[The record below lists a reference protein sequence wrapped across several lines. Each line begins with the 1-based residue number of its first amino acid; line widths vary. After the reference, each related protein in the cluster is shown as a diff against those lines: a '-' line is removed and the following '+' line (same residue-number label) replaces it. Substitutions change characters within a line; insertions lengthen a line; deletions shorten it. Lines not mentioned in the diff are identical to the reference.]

1 MKILYH
7 HRIASK
13 DGQYV
18 HIEEIIKAM
27 KKQDHKIFMVAPSM
41 GEEQDF
47 GGDGGLVSLLKS
59 KLPRWLYETIEFAYS
74 FWALAKLSIAIIK
87 HKPDV
92 IYERY
97 NLLNP
102 SGIWAKKLFR
112 LPLLLEINAPLL
124 EERSKYDGLS
134 LHRLAR
140 WSQEYTWRNA
150 DYVLPVT
157 NVLAQ
162 HQRDIGIPEERIRV
176 IPNGINKS
184 EFIDKHPPN
193 PLKIDVSDKI
203 VVGFVG
209 FCRDWHGLDKIVQL
223 LAQPGNENLFFLL
236 VGDGPAV
243 AGIQKIAKE
252 SGIKEQLYVTG
263 LVKREDMPA
272 WLGPIDIAL
281 QPAVV
286 DYASPLKM
294 LEYMATGKAIVAP
307 RQANIGELLTD
318 RVNALLFDPNDQQTF
333 VDACDKFIH
342 DKTLR
347 EKLAAAAKET
357 IYTRDLTWD
366 GNAKV
371 IVDLANMLLKRG

>member
-1 MKILYH
+1 
-7 HRIASK
+7 
-13 DGQYV
+13 
-18 HIEEIIKAM
+18 
-27 KKQDHKIFMVAPSM
+27 
-41 GEEQDF
+41 
-47 GGDGGLVSLLKS
+47 
-59 KLPRWLYETIEFAYS
+59 
-74 FWALAKLSIAIIK
+74 
-87 HKPDV
+87 
-92 IYERY
+92 
-97 NLLNP
+97 
-102 SGIWAKKLFR
+102 
-112 LPLLLEINAPLL
+112 
-124 EERSKYDGLS
+124 
-134 LHRLAR
+134 
-140 WSQEYTWRNA
+140 
-150 DYVLPVT
+150 VT

-162 HQRDIGIPEERIRV
+162 NQRDIGIPEERIRV

-184 EFIDKHPPN
+184 EFIDKHLPN

-252 SGIKEQLYVTG
+252 SGIEERLYVTG

-371 IVDLANMLLKRG
+371 IVDLAQKCLIE

>member
-18 HIEEIIKAM
+18 HIEEIIKAL
-27 KKQDHKIFMVAPSM
+27 KKQGHEIILVAPSM

-47 GGDGGLVSLLKS
+47 GGDGGLVSQLKS
-59 KLPRWLYETIEFAYS
+59 KLPKWLYEMIEFAYS
-74 FWALAKLSIAIIK
+74 FWALFKLGRAIIK
-87 HKPDV
+87 HKPDF

-97 NLLNP
+97 NLMNP
-102 SGIWAKKLFR
+102 SGIWAKKLFGV
-112 LPLLLEINAPLL
+112 PLLLEVNAPLL
-124 EERSKYDGLS
+124 EERSKYDGVS
-134 LHRLAR
+134 LAGLAR
-140 WSQEYTWRNA
+140 WTEHYTWRNA

-162 HQRDIGIPEERIRV
+162 HQRDIGVPEKRIKV
-176 IPNGINKS
+176 IPNGINQS
-184 EFIDKHPPN
+184 EFIDKLYDN
-193 PLKIDVSDKI
+193 PLKADVSDKL

-223 LAQPGNENLFFLL
+223 LAQPGNEKLFFLL

-243 AGIQKIAKE
+243 AGIKKIAQE
-252 SGIKEQLYVTG
+252 TGIEDRIYVTG
-263 LVKREDMPA
+263 LVNRDEMPA

-307 RQANIGELLTD
+307 RQANIEELLTD
-318 RVNALLFDPNDQQTF
+318 GENALLFDPEDQQTF
-333 VDACDKFIH
+333 VDACDKFIR
-342 DKTLR
+342 DEALR
-347 EKLAAAAKET
+347 EKLAAAAKQS
-357 IYTRDLTWD
+357 IFDRNLTWD
-366 GNAKV
+366 GNAET
-371 IVDLANMLLKRG
+371 IVALAKGLLKA